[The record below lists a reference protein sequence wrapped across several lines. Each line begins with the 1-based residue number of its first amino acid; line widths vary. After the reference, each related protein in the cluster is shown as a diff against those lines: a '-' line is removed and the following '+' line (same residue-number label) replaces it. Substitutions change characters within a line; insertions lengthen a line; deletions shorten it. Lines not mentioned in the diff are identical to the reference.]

1 MKTKTAVIAL
11 KAKGDKAGIK
21 TLAYQVSQIVA
32 TTIDTDTQIIDC
44 IITFGGV
51 KDVLREVKKLDAQK
65 RFDYLIIYSPAQI
78 AQNALEYQQFMDVL
92 ESDFKIEVRCLRA
105 G

>member
-21 TLAYQVSQIVA
+21 TLAYQVSQLVA
-32 TTIDTDTQIIDC
+32 ATIDTDTHVIDC

-65 RFDYLIIYSPAQI
+65 RFDYLILYSPAQI
-78 AQNALEYQQFMDVL
+78 AQNAVEYQQLIETL
-92 ESDFKIEVRCLRA
+92 ETDFKIEVRCLRA

>member
-1 MKTKTAVIAL
+1 MKKTAVIAL

-21 TLAYQVSQIVA
+21 ALAYQVSQLVVA
-32 TTIDTDTQIIDC
+32 AIDSDTQIIDC

-65 RFDYLIIYSPAQI
+65 RFDCLILYSPAQV
-78 AQNALEYQQFMDVL
+78 AQNAVEYQQLIDTL
-92 ESDFKIEVRCLRA
+92 ETDFKIEVRCLRT